1 MPVFPE
7 KLRVKTMKLK
17 RVMRALSL
25 ILVMALLTTM
35 FVPAV
40 SAVDTDFISPNYA
53 GKIIPF

>member
-1 MPVFPE
+1 M
-7 KLRVKTMKLK
+7 RVKGI
-17 RVMRALSL
+17 RALSL
-25 ILVMALLTTM
+25 ILIMALVGAM